1 MFGFFYVLF
10 CIVVSIVVS
19 FWVVEVYFV
28 FSDVY
33 FVVVVCNE
41 VGFGLVLSNV
51 ECIFGGEVN

>member
-1 MFGFFYVLF
+1 MFLF